1 MRKCREVESK
11 AHGSRIHRVP
21 PSARQLK
28 SISQFDI
35 CDLRLRQVLL
45 DLMEKV
51 AACLDVQEVELV
63 ELEEEVK
70 KLVAEEDLLVLD
82 PPEDLIKARV
92 ENEKLKYVFCDF
104 FDYTTLEQKP
114 AALLSIKRYQLNI
127 LKRAVAKELGEKSKG
142 NMCCLSSNALIL
154 QTSNWGQRGKD
165 DCGCK
170 NKQRFK

>member
-1 MRKCREVESK
+1 MPGGGKQGTWVENT
-11 AHGSRIHRVP
+11 SR
-21 PSARQLK
+21 PSVCPAGQLR

-35 CDLRLRQVLL
+35 CDLRLRQVLV

-92 ENEKLKYVFCDF
+92 ENEKLK
-104 FDYTTLEQKP
+104 
-114 AALLSIKRYQLNI
+114 
-127 LKRAVAKELGEKSKG
+127 
-142 NMCCLSSNALIL
+142 
-154 QTSNWGQRGKD
+154 
-165 DCGCK
+165 
-170 NKQRFK
+170 

>member
-21 PSARQLK
+21 PSARQLR

-82 PPEDLIKARV
+82 PPEELIKARV
-92 ENEKLKYVFCDF
+92 ENEKLKYDF
-104 FDYTTLEQKP
+104 RDFPVTAIINFACIISL
-114 AALLSIKRYQLNI
+114 KRYQLNI
-127 LKRAVAKELGEKSKG
+127 LKRAVAKELGEESKG
-142 NMCCLSSNALIL
+142 NMCCLSSDVLTL
-154 QTSNWGQRGKD
+154 QTSN
-165 DCGCK
+165 
-170 NKQRFK
+170 

>member
-70 KLVAEEDLLVLD
+70 KLLAEEDLLVLD

-92 ENEKLKYVFCDF
+92 ENEKLKYIFCDL
-104 FDYTTLEQKP
+104 FDHRTLEYKP

-127 LKRAVAKELGEKSKG
+127 LKRAVAKELGEESKG
-142 NMCCLSSNALIL
+142 NMCCLSSNVLIL
-154 QTSNWGQRGKD
+154 QTSN
-165 DCGCK
+165 
-170 NKQRFK
+170 

>member
-11 AHGSRIHRVP
+11 APGSRIHRVP

-82 PPEDLIKARV
+82 PFEELIKARV
-92 ENEKLKYVFCDF
+92 ENEKLK
-104 FDYTTLEQKP
+104 
-114 AALLSIKRYQLNI
+114 
-127 LKRAVAKELGEKSKG
+127 
-142 NMCCLSSNALIL
+142 
-154 QTSNWGQRGKD
+154 
-165 DCGCK
+165 
-170 NKQRFK
+170 

>member
-1 MRKCREVESK
+1 MESK

-21 PSARQLK
+21 PSARQLR

-82 PPEDLIKARV
+82 PPEELIKARV
-92 ENEKLKYVFCDF
+92 ENEKLKYNFCDF
-104 FDYTTLEQKP
+104 CDCSYHKHRLHFLYQKVP
-114 AALLSIKRYQLNI
+114 AEHL
-127 LKRAVAKELGEKSKG
+127 EKSRSKG
-142 NMCCLSSNALIL
+142 I
-154 QTSNWGQRGKD
+154 GRRK
-165 DCGCK
+165 
-170 NKQRFK
+170 